1 MHGGSD
7 TRTQESYVGC
17 STESNAVENRF
28 ATGFASEAT
37 SSSGRATLIAST
49 VTFDV
54 VVQVL
59 RLVEQAAFL
68 LLALVRL
75 ALFLAIL
82 LPGSVRV

>member
-7 TRTQESYVGC
+7 PSYVGC

-28 ATGFASEAT
+28 ATGLASEAT
-37 SSSGRATLIAST
+37 SSSGRTST